1 MPKPSPLNYFKTSPE
16 IIRPAVML
24 YVRFSLSLRNAEN
37 LFHERGVEV
46 SHESIRF
53 WWNHFGPVLASDI
66 RKRQIEG
73 MRASLWRWHPD
84 KMFVKINGERHD
96 PRRAVDHEGEVL
108 ESFVTIS
115 RDKTAALKFLRNAP
129 KTHGREGAFVTDDL
143 RSDGAAF

>member
-1 MPKPSPLNYFKTSPE
+1 
-16 IIRPAVML
+16 
-24 YVRFSLSLRNAEN
+24 
-37 LFHERGVEV
+37 
-46 SHESIRF
+46 
-53 WWNHFGPVLASDI
+53 LASDI

-108 ESFVTIS
+108 ESFITIS